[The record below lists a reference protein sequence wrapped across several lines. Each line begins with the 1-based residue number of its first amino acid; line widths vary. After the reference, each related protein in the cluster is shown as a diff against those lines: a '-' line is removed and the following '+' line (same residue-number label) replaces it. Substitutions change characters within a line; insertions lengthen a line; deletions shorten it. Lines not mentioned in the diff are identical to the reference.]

1 MITLTKP
8 SEAEDLKK
16 REKIQNHF
24 WNEVGSIEHISLPKL
39 KDAVKKEFKDKED
52 RSIQAQIE
60 LMRTEARIR
69 IESKVKVWIK
79 PAHSARVCGCANQA
93 TDKDRNR

>member
-1 MITLTKP
+1 MRLVITLIKP

-24 WNEVGSIEHISLPKL
+24 WNGVGSVEHVSLPKL
-39 KDAVKKEFKDKED
+39 KDAVREEFRCKDE

-60 LMRTEARIR
+60 LMRAEG
-69 IESKVKVWIK
+69 E
-79 PAHSARVCGCANQA
+79 NQ
-93 TDKDRNR
+93 NRKQSQSLDQTTSRRPRLRPR